1 MIDVINEVLRNGIV
15 QHKSGMFDFYQKRK
29 LRSLINS
36 RYVQGILLCLVL
48 LVGWSAYTR
57 YEIAAEMTERRKIA
71 EQEAQVQQDRK
82 DELQKQVEY
91 LSNERGIEA
100 EMRRQ
105 FDVALEGE
113 KVVVIMEAEETVEVM
128 PLDGASTTEQSTAPW
143 YQFWR

>member
-1 MIDVINEVLRNGIV
+1 VIDVINEVLRNGIV